1 MADVAIAKFPMTDL
15 PTPIP
20 SNSDG
25 PRSDGSAATA
35 AVETLRLVLIDD
47 QTTIRQALKIMLEC
61 EPGFEVVGGAADGIS
76 GINLVKEL
84 KPDIVLVDIEM
95 PGLDGIETTRL
106 LTEQCPWAKVLVL
119 SGQDHP
125 EYLTRAFQV
134 GAKGYLLKNT
144 PSEDLA
150 AGIRAVQK
158 GYSQISPGLLQR
170 MMVNGGQPAVLSPLS
185 SGPPTRFPNAPTTQF
200 ATQGIPAQ
208 PPEPPAE
215 PDPLLVAFRR
225 YSTLVEPVHRSLS
238 LLQPRVETLMNRT
251 RDLNNRLTY
260 LNTLI
265 ETLR

>member
-1 MADVAIAKFPMTDL
+1 MADAAIAEFPMTDL
-15 PTPIP
+15 PTPILPP
-20 SNSDG
+20 SDKPASHG
-25 PRSDGSAATA
+25 PSPQALPV
-35 AVETLRLVLIDD
+35 VEPLRLVLIDD

-84 KPDIVLVDIEM
+84 RPDIVLVDIEM

-106 LTEQCPWAKVLVL
+106 LTERCPWAKVLVL

-150 AGIRAVQK
+150 AGIRAVHK
-158 GYSQISPGLLQR
+158 GYSQISPGLLER
-170 MMVNGGQPAVLSPLS
+170 MMVNGGQPNPYS
-185 SGPPTRFPNAPTTQF
+185 SGPSARFPNAPSTHF
-200 ATQGIPAQ
+200 APQGIPAQ
-208 PPEPPAE
+208 APDSPAE
-215 PDPLLVAFRR
+215 PDPLLVAFQR
-225 YSTLVEPVHRSLS
+225 YSTLAEPVHRVLS
-238 LLQPRVETLMNRT
+238 LVKPRVETLVSRS